1 MIEALPYIQKYKG
14 KIVVIKCS
22 GKVLEEESMKKSLV
36 RDISLLNHV
45 GIKPVVVHGGGK
57 MLDEAMEKKS
67 IPIRKIGGL
76 RVTDK
81 RTISLVE
88 KVFGQIARGLVAH
101 LRKAGDKAEC
111 VGSDVISV
119 IQKDKK
125 LGFVGEVKHIAG
137 KKIVNLLSKGC
148 IPVISS
154 IGVDAQGQP
163 YNINADTAATAV
175 AIALHA
181 EKLTILTDVDG
192 VFEHEALLPTLKTS
206 QVRKKITSGI
216 ISHGMIP
223 KVEACVAAVKGSVHK
238 AHLINGTVP
247 HALLLEIFTDTGIG
261 TEIIP

>member
-261 TEIIP
+261 TEIVP